1 MPTSSFCKRSQSQ
14 VLMLQYSQWFVWWS
28 CFISGLEYVK
38 QLCVPEYNTVEM
50 EVASKYVEV
59 AQDPINMPNAA
70 RDNLKKHIM
79 MEKLKGQGLA
89 G

>member
-1 MPTSSFCKRSQSQ
+1 M
-14 VLMLQYSQWFVWWS
+14 
-28 CFISGLEYVK
+28 K

>member
-1 MPTSSFCKRSQSQ
+1 M
-14 VLMLQYSQWFVWWS
+14 
-28 CFISGLEYVK
+28 K

-59 AQDPINMPNAA
+59 AQGPINMPNAA
-70 RDNLKKHIM
+70 RDNLNKHTM
-79 MEKLKGQGLA
+79 VEKLKGQGLA